1 MPQMWPREGWLSVC
15 AVSVYTKSLAGTT
28 DSCKARLQWGPL
40 KCAGTSYASL
50 GCDGPAI
57 PPAALDGDLAAQ
69 LNRALTEGAD
79 PNAMDADGYTPLI
92 FAVCNNNT
100 DCVAKLIEAGAHPDC
115 YTDKGRTPL
124 NSAAS
129 SGYTAWCGIRLL
141 LPAVLR
147 SILFHHMGMGPLHR
161 CTTQLILGTLKLSVR
176 Y

>member
-1 MPQMWPREGWLSVC
+1 M
-15 AVSVYTKSLAGTT
+15 
-28 DSCKARLQWGPL
+28 DPL
-40 KCAGTSYASL
+40 LRA
-50 GCDGPAI
+50 
-57 PPAALDGDLAAQ
+57 AALKRDLAA

-115 YTDKGRTPL
+115 YTDKGRNARWL
-124 NSAAS
+124 NSSRPRVGTQKQFACF
-129 SGYTAWCGIRLL
+129 W
-141 LPAVLR
+141 PAVLR
-147 SILFHHMGMGPLHR
+147 LILFHHMGMGPLHR